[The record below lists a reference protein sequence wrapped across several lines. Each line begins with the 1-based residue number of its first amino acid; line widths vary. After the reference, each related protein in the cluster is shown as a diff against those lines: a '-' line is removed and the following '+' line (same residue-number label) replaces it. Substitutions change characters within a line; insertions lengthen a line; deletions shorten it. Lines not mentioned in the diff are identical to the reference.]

1 MREIP
6 CNLWTMISDQDSLS
20 TNSTQEAENDS
31 VDELKGYSRIDD
43 IMRLLISAKWEARRY
58 TSHVAQKPDEHL
70 ISYVPHET
78 KDTINE
84 ARASYRVSLPYIQ
97 IFPCRSSATFIRN
110 KDFVTCMHDISL
122 AHYAGEI
129 CVVLCVT
136 IGLFLRWPEQFLLR
150 CHMSEASFGQ
160 MFSFIKAWSKAY
172 GNSDRLTPLAYIKLK
187 NKLEKWFKMPNLKR
201 RVLRK
206 TQIVYNPG
214 VTDIAPE
221 NRLKFK
227 RIWQRIQ
234 KEYGVERL
242 ILNNIINQSK
252 LTKRMEEKQKAQF
265 QSVAKT
271 LAAKERQRILSIKQ
285 SGFISHKELQISLD
299 YLKNKIR
306 PSGTETSVS
315 KPEIIRRSE
324 NIPFVETSNP
334 EKFSLEPLRQF
345 MVRRLKELI
354 TTSPEIKENI
364 PETFF
369 HDSLSTNVFRLS
381 EEFSDSHTH
390 EQLDWLKTTSHS
402 RDEEFTDMDSEL
414 FQPFRHST
422 ETSSTGTFRAEP
434 IGIFDED
441 NPERY
446 TMMQL
451 FKAAESILK
460 PRNAQQ

>member
-84 ARASYRVSLPYIQ
+84 ARASYR
-97 IFPCRSSATFIRN
+97 
-110 KDFVTCMHDISL
+110 
-122 AHYAGEI
+122 
-129 CVVLCVT
+129 
-136 IGLFLRWPEQFLLR
+136 
-150 CHMSEASFGQ
+150 

-390 EQLDWLKTTSHS
+390 EQLDWLKTTSHMS
-402 RDEEFTDMDSEL
+402 YFNRSGIPL
-414 FQPFRHST
+414 RLQVLGHSGLNQSVYLT
-422 ETSSTGTFRAEP
+422 R
-434 IGIFDED
+434 I
-441 NPERY
+441 
-446 TMMQL
+446 
-451 FKAAESILK
+451 ILNVT
-460 PRNAQQ
+460 R